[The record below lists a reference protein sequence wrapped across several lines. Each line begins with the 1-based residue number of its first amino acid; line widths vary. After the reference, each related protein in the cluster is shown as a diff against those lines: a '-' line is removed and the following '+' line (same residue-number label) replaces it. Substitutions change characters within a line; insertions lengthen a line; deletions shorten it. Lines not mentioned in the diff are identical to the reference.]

1 MYRALD
7 ADIENNREFAKEMG
21 KRHDL
26 NVKATE
32 DFFANMTQVTDV
44 ADCDIRTLDR
54 SSKRHRSELDGHTKA
69 IKALT
74 TQVEGLVRVVNGHTH
89 RIKDLQ
95 EAVDAN
101 DNIIATQQEWIAK
114 MRGQRECNCGQV
126 DPLLATVSRGVK
138 GSDEDEELEY
148 EEEEVPGTTL
158 LDAGI
163 NLALTTRLV
172 PVEPVVSVPIPG
184 RFPTSVSP
192 LRVIEDSECVVP
204 PVSKESCGCVDKE
217 NADPVQVPAP
227 VPTPVVLREQAVR
240 RSPRSLKLGRPAS
253 PYPLRPIAF
262 AGSRTSGRPIAYYS
276 RGMYIREHSTGKIR
290 PGGRVTN
297 VGRSDD
303 GSTGGTSSDGGS
315 EYGPDSGDYDRELC
329 PESAR
334 YCPGLESSPGRHV
347 DGDRHC

>member
-7 ADIENNREFAKEMG
+7 ADIENNHAFAKEMG
-21 KRHDL
+21 RRHDL

-32 DFFANMTQVTDV
+32 DFFANMTQATDA
-44 ADCDIRTLDR
+44 ADRDIRVLDK
-54 SSKRHRSELDGHTKA
+54 SLKRHRSELDGHTKA

-74 TQVEGLVRVVNGHTH
+74 TQVEGLVRVVNGHTR

-114 MRGQRECNCGQV
+114 MQGRRECNCGQI
-126 DPLLATVSRGVK
+126 DPLLATVSGGVK

-148 EEEEVPGTTL
+148 EEEEVPGTVSL
-158 LDAGI
+158 VAGI

-172 PVEPVVSVPIPG
+172 PVEPVMSVPIPG
-184 RFPTSVSP
+184 RFPDDISP
-192 LRVIEDSECVVP
+192 LRVIEDSDSVVP
-204 PVSKESCGCVDKE
+204 PMSEESCGCVDKE
-217 NADPVQVPAP
+217 NTDPVPVPSP
-227 VPTPVVLREQAVR
+227 VPTPVVLQEQAVR
-240 RSPRSLKLGRPAS
+240 RSPCSLKLGRPAS

-262 AGSRTSGRPIAYYS
+262 AGSRTLGRPVVYYS
-276 RGMYIREHSTGKIR
+276 RGTYIHEHSTGKIR
-290 PGGRVTN
+290 PGGHIAN
-297 VGRSDD
+297 VGRPDD

-315 EYGPDSGDYDRELC
+315 EYGPDSGDYDRELG
-329 PESAR
+329 PESAQ

>member
-1 MYRALD
+1 MCRALD

-32 DFFANMTQVTDV
+32 DFFANMTQATDA
-44 ADCDIRTLDR
+44 ADRDIRTLDR
-54 SSKRHRSELDGHTKA
+54 SSKHHHSELDGHTKA

-74 TQVEGLVRVVNGHTH
+74 SQVEGLVRVVNGHTR

-114 MRGQRECNCGQV
+114 MRGRQECNCGQV
-126 DPLLATVSRGVK
+126 DPLLATVSGGVK

-148 EEEEVPGTTL
+148 GEEEVPGTASL
-158 LDAGI
+158 VAGI
-163 NLALTTRLV
+163 NLVLMTHLV
-172 PVEPVVSVPIPG
+172 PVESAVSVPVPD
-184 RFPTSVSP
+184 RFPDDISP
-192 LRVIEDSECVVP
+192 LQVIEDNEYVAP
-204 PVSKESCGCVDKE
+204 PVSEESCGCVDKE
-217 NADPVQVPAP
+217 NVVPIQVPLP

-262 AGSRTSGRPIAYYS
+262 AGARTPGRPIVYYS
-276 RGMYIREHSTGKIR
+276 RGTYICEHSTGKI
-290 PGGRVTN
+290 
-297 VGRSDD
+297 
-303 GSTGGTSSDGGS
+303 
-315 EYGPDSGDYDRELC
+315 
-329 PESAR
+329 
-334 YCPGLESSPGRHV
+334 
-347 DGDRHC
+347 